1 MPVPSITILEFLRN
15 ANNSSGWPSSN
26 IDILI
31 LHVSEVANVGFLHIF
46 TLMVCVARSS
56 SNSKLISG
64 IGGGFISS
72 CKSVRSYGPLFVVK
86 CLDLVVWSVFTAH
99 IVTLQSSVC
108 IILASIIKK

>member
-31 LHVSEVANVGFLHIF
+31 LHVSEVANVGSLHIF
-46 TLMVCVARSS
+46 TLMVCVVCSS

-64 IGGGFISS
+64 NGGGFISS
-72 CKSVRSYGPLFVVK
+72 CKLVLSYGPLFVVGF
-86 CLDLVVWSVFTAH
+86 LDLVVWSVVTAH
-99 IVTLQSSVC
+99 IVTLQSDVC
-108 IILASIIKK
+108 VILAIIITK